1 MNLKDDQKAFYK
13 TLKKLSK
20 KDFNGHSNFNNIS
33 LEERLEWLSQVAQFN
48 YIIKKNIKKKIKKFN
63 KIYK

>member
-48 YIIKKNIKKKIKKFN
+48 YIIKKNIKKKNKKV
-63 KIYK
+63 